1 MSSDDQYDVIVIGAG
16 AVGENLADR
25 TVQGGLRTLLVEH
38 ELVGGE
44 CSYWACMPSK
54 ALLRSAAALD
64 AARAVDG
71 ATQAITGDRVDVAA
85 VLARRDS
92 FAAHWDDSGQVRWV
106 EQAGIDLARGHA
118 RLDGART
125 VVITDAEGATR
136 RVTARHAVA
145 VCTGSGASIPP
156 IEGLVE
162 AEPWASREV
171 TSAKEVPGSLAIIG
185 GGVVAVEMATAYTA
199 LGCSVTVIA
208 RGRLL
213 ASLEDFAG
221 DAVAQRLQES
231 GARVLTHTGTT
242 RVERDATGRVR
253 MSLAGGD
260 TIEADEVVVATGRTP
275 RTADVGVDTLG
286 LDHLTPGDALP
297 VDDTMLV
304 TGTDWLYA
312 AGDATMRAPLTHQG
326 KYQARAA
333 GDAISARA
341 AGRPID
347 DAPWGT
353 HVATSDHRA
362 VPQVCFSSPEVASV
376 GLTADQAAE
385 AGIPTRVVDY
395 ALGRVA
401 GVSVHRDG
409 AEGQARLVVDAERDV
424 IVGFTVVG
432 DEVAELLHA
441 ATVTIVG
448 EVPIARLWHAVP
460 AYPTA
465 SEVWLRL
472 LEALGRPS

>member
-1 MSSDDQYDVIVIGAG
+1 MTADELYDVIVIGAG

-71 ATQAITGDRVDVAA
+71 ASQAVTGNLDVAA

-106 EQAGIDLARGHA
+106 DGAGIDLARGHA

-125 VVITDAEGATR
+125 VVITDAAGATR

-156 IEGLVE
+156 IEGLRE
-162 AEPWASREV
+162 AQPWTSREV
-171 TSAKEVPGSLAIIG
+171 TSAKEVPDSLAIIG
-185 GGVVAVEMATAYTA
+185 GGVVGVEMATAYTA
-199 LGCSVTVIA
+199 LGCAVTVIA

-213 ASLEDFAG
+213 ASLEEFAG
-221 DAVAQRLQES
+221 EAVTQRLQES
-231 GARVLTHTGTT
+231 GARVLTHTETS
-242 RVERDATGRVR
+242 RVERDDSGRVR
-253 MSLAGGD
+253 ITLGSGD
-260 TIEADEVVVATGRTP
+260 TVEADEVLVATGRRP
-275 RTADVGVDTLG
+275 RTTELGIDSLG
-286 LDHLTPGDALP
+286 LDHLSPGDALP
-297 VDDTMLV
+297 VDDTLLV

-333 GDAISARA
+333 GDAIVARA
-341 AGRPID
+341 AGQVVD

-353 HVATSDHRA
+353 HVATADHHA
-362 VPQVCFSSPEVASV
+362 VPQVCFSAPEVASV
-376 GLTADQAAE
+376 GLTARDAE
-385 AGIPTRVVDY
+385 EVGLRTRVVDY
-395 ALGRVA
+395 PLGRVA

-409 AEGQARLVVDAERDV
+409 AEGQARLVVDAEREV

-441 ATVTIVG
+441 ATVAIVG

-465 SEVWLRL
+465 SEIWLRL